1 VDELKAETCE
11 HEIPA
16 YTCDECRYEV
26 GVAKVPPE
34 LLDPAQGGT
43 LETARAG
50 SRALG
55 GGKDLNGEVRLD
67 EERSVYV
74 GPVAPGTVRSI
85 GVDLGGRVS
94 AGQVLYEVDS
104 PEFRRAKADYA
115 RAASAL
121 DLARA
126 TERRE
131 SELFAKG
138 ICPERDLLEAQAAL
152 RMAAAEHRA
161 AAGALVGM
169 GLTDRALASLVETPD
184 ASGLMPVRAPFS
196 GIVLERSLG
205 LGALVQPGDR
215 AILLADTSRMW
226 IQTTLYESEF
236 AALAAAP
243 PGDPVEAEVTLAAYP
258 GRVFKGRVEK
268 VGGTMDEV
276 TRTAVARVVVE
287 NPENLLRA
295 GMFARVRL
303 GLNTGG
309 SLALPEESVL
319 EDEGRFFVF
328 VHLDGPYYI
337 RRPVT
342 PGRKDGGWVEI
353 LAGVSP
359 GQTVVSKGAF
369 LLKSDVLRSKMGAGC
384 AD

>member
-1 VDELKAETCE
+1 
-11 HEIPA
+11 
-16 YTCDECRYEV
+16 
-26 GVAKVPPE
+26 
-34 LLDPAQGGT
+34 
-43 LETARAG
+43 
-50 SRALG
+50 
-55 GGKDLNGEVRLD
+55 
-67 EERSVYV
+67 
-74 GPVAPGTVRSI
+74 
-85 GVDLGGRVS
+85 
-94 AGQVLYEVDS
+94 
-104 PEFRRAKADYA
+104 
-115 RAASAL
+115 
-121 DLARA
+121 
-126 TERRE
+126 
-131 SELFAKG
+131 
-138 ICPERDLLEAQAAL
+138 
-152 RMAAAEHRA
+152 MAAAEHRA